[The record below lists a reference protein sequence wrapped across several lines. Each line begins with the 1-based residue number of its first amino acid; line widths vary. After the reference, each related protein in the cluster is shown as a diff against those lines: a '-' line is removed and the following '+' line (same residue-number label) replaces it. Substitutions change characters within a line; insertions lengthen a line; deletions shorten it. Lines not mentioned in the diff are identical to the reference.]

1 MDPLSLTASVI
12 AVVQVAQAILLA
24 CYRIR
29 SQVKDADDD
38 IARIITDI
46 EGLESTLQEL
56 HEILPRDDGQALGG
70 LSLGDDGHKIPASA
84 ACLSAL
90 KACEVPM
97 KEISQKLQPLAKPG
111 LKTKLKWPFES
122 TVIQRKLDEI

>member
-1 MDPLSLTASVI
+1 MDPLSLTAGVI

-56 HEILPRDDGQALGG
+56 Y
-70 LSLGDDGHKIPASA
+70 
-84 ACLSAL
+84 
-90 KACEVPM
+90 
-97 KEISQKLQPLAKPG
+97 
-111 LKTKLKWPFES
+111 
-122 TVIQRKLDEI
+122 